1 MRRHS
6 RMTEHTTMPKVS
18 RLEVIETGSR
28 RRWSLQEKR
37 RIVAESESPPRE
49 VSSTARRYG
58 LRPSQLFAWRRLA
71 RDGRLGTE
79 EPLTFA
85 RAVIACEPP
94 AHGAPAPAINSC
106 RIEIVLGNGIRLVVD
121 QAVDACA
128 LARIIGAIE
137 RR

>member
-1 MRRHS
+1 
-6 RMTEHTTMPKVS
+6 MPKVS

-28 RRWSLQEKR
+28 RRWSLEEKQ
-37 RIVAESESPPRE
+37 RIVAESQGAPRE

-71 RDGRLGTE
+71 RDGRLGTA
-79 EPLTFA
+79 EPLAFTQ
-85 RAVIACEPP
+85 AVIACEPL
-94 AHGAPAPAINSC
+94 AHGAPAAVVNSA
-106 RIEIVLGNGIRLVVD
+106 RIEIVLANGIRFVVD

>member
-1 MRRHS
+1 MS
-6 RMTEHTTMPKVS
+6 KVS

-28 RRWSLQEKR
+28 RRWSLEEKR
-37 RIVAESESPPRE
+37 RIVAESQIARRE

-71 RDGRLGTE
+71 RAGRLGTE
-79 EPLTFA
+79 EVLTFA
-85 RAVIACEPP
+85 PAVIACEPP
-94 AHGAPAPAINSC
+94 AHDASAAVINSA
-106 RIEIVLGNGIRLVVD
+106 RIEIVLANGIRFVVD